1 MENAFYCIS
10 KVSFVVKI
18 FDFFVLT
25 FLFMQGNHL
34 IRKLMLIQKY
44 MTSQTGKQI
53 ITIHILPNI
62 SRNKIYQTMKVGHL
76 IEYNIRNIFLEK
88 SNIKCDGET
97 SARPFSK
104 KSKFSKALDQQCS
117 NFYAVCFY
125 CVSRFRTT
133 KIY

>member
-76 IEYNIRNIFLEK
+76 IEYNIRNIFLE
-88 SNIKCDGET
+88 
-97 SARPFSK
+97 
-104 KSKFSKALDQQCS
+104 
-117 NFYAVCFY
+117 
-125 CVSRFRTT
+125 
-133 KIY
+133 